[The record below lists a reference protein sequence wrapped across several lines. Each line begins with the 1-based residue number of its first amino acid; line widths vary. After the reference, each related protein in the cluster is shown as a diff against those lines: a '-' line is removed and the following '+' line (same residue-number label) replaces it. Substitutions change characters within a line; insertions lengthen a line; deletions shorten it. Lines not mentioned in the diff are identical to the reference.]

1 VSTTRPTSPSADTSA
16 VELDRALER
25 LRRFGGDA
33 LLRDMIDL
41 FLEHAPKRIAAS
53 RQALAANDLAPVRL
67 SVHSL
72 VSSCAQLGAERMR
85 RLSAD
90 AEQAVA
96 ADTGALAGL
105 LEALEREF
113 AVVRPMLAA
122 ARPTDQAAS

>member
-1 VSTTRPTSPSADTSA
+1 MPTSPAADTSV

-96 ADTGALAGL
+96 ADPGALAGL

>member
-1 VSTTRPTSPSADTSA
+1 MPTTPPADASA

-72 VSSCAQLGAERMR
+72 VSSCAQLGAEQMR
-85 RLSAD
+85 RLSAE
-90 AEQAVA
+90 AERAVA
-96 ADTGALAGL
+96 NNPDALAGL

-113 AVVRPMLAA
+113 VIVQPLLAA
-122 ARPTDQAAS
+122 ARPTDRAAS

>member
-1 VSTTRPTSPSADTSA
+1 MPTSPSADTSA

-96 ADTGALAGL
+96 ADPGALAGL

>member
-1 VSTTRPTSPSADTSA
+1 MPTSPAADTSV
-16 VELDRALER
+16 VELDSALER

-53 RQALAANDLAPVRL
+53 QQALAANDLAPVRL

-96 ADTGALAGL
+96 ADPGALAGL

>member
-1 VSTTRPTSPSADTSA
+1 MPTPTGTAADSSA
-16 VELDRALER
+16 VELDGALER

-53 RQALAANDLAPVRL
+53 RVAFAANDLAPLRL
-67 SVHSL
+67 AVHSL
-72 VSSCAQLGAERMR
+72 VSSCAQLGAEQMR
-85 RLSAD
+85 RLSAE

-96 ADTGALAGL
+96 TTPGALPGL

-113 AVVRPMLAA
+113 AIVEPLLVS
-122 ARPTDQAAS
+122 ARPHAGTAS

>member
-1 VSTTRPTSPSADTSA
+1 MPTSPAADTSA

-96 ADTGALAGL
+96 ADPGALAGL

>member
-1 VSTTRPTSPSADTSA
+1 MPTSPSADASA

-72 VSSCAQLGAERMR
+72 VSSCAQLGAEQMR
-85 RLSAD
+85 RLSAE

-96 ADTGALAGL
+96 NNPGALAAL

-113 AVVRPMLAA
+113 AVVEPLLVA
-122 ARPTDQAAS
+122 ARPSGEAAS

>member
-1 VSTTRPTSPSADTSA
+1 MPTSPSADASA

-72 VSSCAQLGAERMR
+72 VSSCAQLGAEQMR
-85 RLSAD
+85 RLSAE

-96 ADTGALAGL
+96 NNPGALAGL

-113 AVVRPMLAA
+113 AIVQPMLAA
-122 ARPTDQAAS
+122 ARPTGEAAS

>member
-1 VSTTRPTSPSADTSA
+1 MPTSPSADASA

-72 VSSCAQLGAERMR
+72 VSSCAQLGAEQMR
-85 RLSAD
+85 RLSAE

-96 ADTGALAGL
+96 NNPGALAAL

-113 AVVRPMLAA
+113 AVVRPLLVA
-122 ARPTDQAAS
+122 ARPSGQAAS

>member
-1 VSTTRPTSPSADTSA
+1 MPTSPSADASA
-16 VELDRALER
+16 VALDRALER

-53 RQALAANDLAPVRL
+53 RQALASNDLAPVRL

-72 VSSCAQLGAERMR
+72 VSSCAQLGAEQMR
-85 RLSAD
+85 RLSAE
-90 AEQAVA
+90 AEQAVSNNP
-96 ADTGALAGL
+96 GALTGL

-113 AVVRPMLAA
+113 VVVRPLLAA

>member
-1 VSTTRPTSPSADTSA
+1 MPTSPSADASA

-72 VSSCAQLGAERMR
+72 VSSCAQLGAEQMR
-85 RLSAD
+85 RLSAE

-96 ADTGALAGL
+96 NNPGALAAL

-113 AVVRPMLAA
+113 GVVQPLLVA
-122 ARPTDQAAS
+122 ARPSGQAAS

>member
-1 VSTTRPTSPSADTSA
+1 MPTPTGTAADSSA
-16 VELDRALER
+16 VELDGALER

-53 RQALAANDLAPVRL
+53 RVAFAANDLAPLRL
-67 SVHSL
+67 AVHSL
-72 VSSCAQLGAERMR
+72 VSSCAQLGAEQMR
-85 RLSAD
+85 RLSAE

-96 ADTGALAGL
+96 TNPGALPGL

-113 AVVRPMLAA
+113 AIVEPLLVS
-122 ARPTDQAAS
+122 ARPHAGTAS

>member
-1 VSTTRPTSPSADTSA
+1 MPTSPSADASA

-53 RQALAANDLAPVRL
+53 RQALAGNDLAPVRL

-72 VSSCAQLGAERMR
+72 VSSCAQLGAEQMR
-85 RLSAD
+85 RLSAE

-96 ADTGALAGL
+96 NNPGALAAL

-113 AVVRPMLAA
+113 AVVRPLLVA
-122 ARPTDQAAS
+122 ARPSGQAAS

>member
-1 VSTTRPTSPSADTSA
+1 MPTSPSADASA

-72 VSSCAQLGAERMR
+72 VSSCAQLGAEQMR
-85 RLSAD
+85 RLSAE

-96 ADTGALAGL
+96 SNPGALAGL

-113 AVVRPMLAA
+113 AIVQPMLAA
-122 ARPTDQAAS
+122 ARPTGEAAS

>member
-1 VSTTRPTSPSADTSA
+1 MPTTPSADASA

-72 VSSCAQLGAERMR
+72 VSSCAQLGAEQMR
-85 RLSAD
+85 RLSAE

-96 ADTGALAGL
+96 NDPGALAGL

-113 AVVRPMLAA
+113 AIVQPLLAA
-122 ARPTDQAAS
+122 ARPTDRAAS

>member
-1 VSTTRPTSPSADTSA
+1 MPTSPSADASA

-72 VSSCAQLGAERMR
+72 VSSCAQLGAEQMR
-85 RLSAD
+85 RLSAE

-96 ADTGALAGL
+96 GNPAALAGL

-113 AVVRPMLAA
+113 AIVQPMLAA
-122 ARPTDQAAS
+122 ARPTGEAAS

>member
-1 VSTTRPTSPSADTSA
+1 MPTSPSADTSV

-96 ADTGALAGL
+96 TDPGALAGL

-113 AVVRPMLAA
+113 AIVQPMLAA

>member
-1 VSTTRPTSPSADTSA
+1 MTTTPLPDASI

-41 FLEHAPKRIAAS
+41 FLEHAPRRIAAA
-53 RQALAANDLAPVRL
+53 RQALAGTDLSPVRL

-72 VSSCAQLGAERMR
+72 VSSCAQLGAEQMR
-85 RLSAD
+85 RLSAA

-96 ADTGALAGL
+96 NDTGALPGL
-105 LEALEREF
+105 LDALEREF
-113 AVVRPMLAA
+113 AIVKPLLIA
-122 ARPTDQAAS
+122 ARPGSQAAS

>member
-1 VSTTRPTSPSADTSA
+1 MPTSPAADTSA

-25 LRRFGGDA
+25 LRRFGGDT

-96 ADTGALAGL
+96 ADPGALAGL

>member
-1 VSTTRPTSPSADTSA
+1 MPTSPSADASA

-72 VSSCAQLGAERMR
+72 VSSCAQLGAEQMR
-85 RLSAD
+85 RLSAE

-96 ADTGALAGL
+96 TNPGALAGL

-113 AVVRPMLAA
+113 AMVQPMLAA
-122 ARPTDQAAS
+122 ARPTGEAAS

>member
-1 VSTTRPTSPSADTSA
+1 MPTSPSADTSV

-72 VSSCAQLGAERMR
+72 VSGCAQLGAERMR

-96 ADTGALAGL
+96 TDPGALAGL

-113 AVVRPMLAA
+113 AIVQPMLAA

>member
-1 VSTTRPTSPSADTSA
+1 MPTTPPADASA

-72 VSSCAQLGAERMR
+72 VSSCAQLGAEQMR
-85 RLSAD
+85 RLSAE

-96 ADTGALAGL
+96 NDPGALAGL
-105 LEALEREF
+105 LEALDREF
-113 AVVRPMLAA
+113 AIVQPLLAA
-122 ARPTDQAAS
+122 ARPTDRAAS

>member
-1 VSTTRPTSPSADTSA
+1 MPTSPSADTSA

-72 VSSCAQLGAERMR
+72 VSSCAQLGAEQMR
-85 RLSAD
+85 RLSAE
-90 AEQAVA
+90 AERAVA
-96 ADTGALAGL
+96 NNPDALAGL

-113 AVVRPMLAA
+113 AIVQPLLAA
-122 ARPTDQAAS
+122 ARPTDRAAS

>member
-1 VSTTRPTSPSADTSA
+1 MPTTPPADASA

-72 VSSCAQLGAERMR
+72 VSSCAQLGAEQMR
-85 RLSAD
+85 RLSAE
-90 AEQAVA
+90 AERAVA
-96 ADTGALAGL
+96 NNPDALAGL

-113 AVVRPMLAA
+113 AIVQPLLAA
-122 ARPTDQAAS
+122 ARPTDRAAS

>member
-1 VSTTRPTSPSADTSA
+1 MPTTPSADASA

-72 VSSCAQLGAERMR
+72 VSSCAQLGAEQMR
-85 RLSAD
+85 RLSAE
-90 AEQAVA
+90 AERAVA
-96 ADTGALAGL
+96 NNPDALAGL
-105 LEALEREF
+105 LEALDREF
-113 AVVRPMLAA
+113 AIVQPLLAA
-122 ARPTDQAAS
+122 ARPTDRAAS

>member
-1 VSTTRPTSPSADTSA
+1 MPTTPPADASA

-72 VSSCAQLGAERMR
+72 VSSCAQLGAEQMR
-85 RLSAD
+85 RLSAE

-96 ADTGALAGL
+96 NDPGALAGL

-113 AVVRPMLAA
+113 AIVQPLLAA
-122 ARPTDQAAS
+122 ARPTDRAAS